1 MNRLLYLFIIF
12 QSLLYLDLLA
22 EIYFKDSTLIASQK
36 WEKVRELDDLNEK
49 VIWKSYNNDESFF
62 NDEDQ
67 IENFDKSRSHKEKR
81 QLVPKLNN
89 FEGITQI
96 EPYIPLNNFLD
107 TNEIRSVIQ
116 WKSSFEGGKAGGTGQ
131 QNNSLRIDYGLSEN
145 TQLSGYFSEADDDMY
160 NFINGNRAQY
170 FWQNY
175 AFNIKKRLFGSNQSK
190 YGLSLSSTLE
200 YWRSSSGSDQTKS
213 IFNEENE
220 SLGKDKFNSIIGSV
234 SLPFTNNVSERLKF
248 VLAPGIT
255 FLPDRMGERTNKNN
269 FYGNNFYLGTGIGL
283 NLADD
288 LNILG
293 SYTIPLGPGNNY
305 FDSDL
310 KYDKKSIYSLGL
322 AWDINETISLEGKI
336 TNSFGSTPSTGLLT
350 IPSDNLPLYT
360 ANFVYRPSGKD
371 TFLKPLDSKDR
382 LTSFGGLTVNNALIP
397 KRGVSQISFN
407 YDSKNNL
414 FASYRYS
421 LSNIFQ
427 LEILDI
433 GSFKDVEYDSNKNI
447 NLRNTYLSN
456 NNLNYRF
463 GGKLLLLSPQK
474 DDLFWLTLRTSVGR
488 NNDTNQGYVF
498 SELMNTFRFN
508 DFITINLN
516 PKYLFSGIESLGVV
530 GLSTYFDLSDK
541 IQFISEINTPLKSDR
556 DNTTTFSLR
565 YAYKPSTTFDIY
577 ASNAV
582 GLQDLG
588 QILKSNSFK
597 YGIRLNFS
605 Y

>member
-81 QLVPKLNN
+81 QLIPKMNN

-175 AFNIKKRLFGSNQSK
+175 AFNIKKRLFGTNQSK

-269 FYGNNFYLGTGIGL
+269 FYGNNFYLGTGIGI

-293 SYTIPLGPGNNY
+293 SYTIPFGPGNNY

-414 FASYRYS
+414 FGSYRYS

-498 SELMNTFRFN
+498 SELMNTLRFN

-597 YGIRLNFS
+597 YGIRLNFL